1 MRLSL
6 SKTTSN
12 GPDLAVASAPAPI
25 ASLPVL
31 HRQALA
37 ALINDQHISDHDAE
51 RAGLLALSTPA
62 PIGIVLDRLG
72 LVPQT
77 AWADALARLCGLDRL
92 TAPLAGD
99 VLDHHPRLSVSFM
112 QSRHALAFK
121 HETTPGG
128 WAFAISDPAD
138 GTLLKALRLVCGEAP
153 SLIIA
158 TQREIENG
166 HAELSDRTNREQ
178 APSATGFAHGDAE
191 HLRELANN
199 APTISLVDSVF
210 DAAITRRATDI
221 HVEPG
226 ERHGRIRL
234 RIDGVLVE
242 HGLVAQDLY
251 AGVVS
256 RLKILSG
263 IDIAERRLPQD
274 GRISHR
280 GHGQS
285 FDVRVATMPT
295 VTGESVSLRMLR
307 HDGGPTSIDNLGLP
321 EHARSLIESALSL
334 RNGIILATG
343 PTGSGKTTSLHALL
357 AQLNDGSAKIMTVEN
372 PVEIKVPGIVQIE
385 ANPDI
390 GLTFAS
396 GLRSILRHDPDII
409 MVGEIR
415 DAETASI
422 AIQAALTGHLVLSTI
437 HTNDAGS
444 TVTRLAD
451 MGIEPFLIRATL
463 RLAIGQRLVRRLCD
477 HCAAPAE
484 ADPRLSAL
492 LDRFS
497 IWGTQN
503 QPPRLR
509 EPKGCSACGLTGFKG
524 RQAIFE
530 CAGPEALGAEIAG
543 SGRGAMHIIPMLAHG
558 LLLISAGE
566 TTLSE
571 VLRVVDLSGAEH
583 EFN

>member
-1 MRLSL
+1 MRFRL
-6 SKTTSN
+6 SKTKTI
-12 GPDLAVASAPAPI
+12 GPESAGEAVAPAP
-25 ASLPVL
+25 ALPLL
-31 HRQALA
+31 HRQALI
-37 ALINDQHISDHDAE
+37 ALINESHLSDADAE
-51 RAGLLALSTPA
+51 RAVLLALSTPA
-62 PIGIVLDRLG
+62 PLHVVLDRLG
-72 LVPQT
+72 LVPQGQ
-77 AWADALARLCGLDRL
+77 WADALAKL
-92 TAPLAGD
+92 TGIERSIDLPSGD
-99 VLDHHPRLSVSFM
+99 VLDHHPRLSQSFM
-112 QSRHALAFK
+112 KSRHALGFQSEGA
-121 HETTPGG
+121 PGG

-138 GTLLKALRLVCGEAP
+138 STLLKALRLVCGDEPKLA
-153 SLIIA
+153 IA
-158 TQREIENG
+158 TQRDIENA
-166 HAELSDRTNREQ
+166 HAELFDRANRAQRSD
-178 APSATGFAHGDAE
+178 SAGLALGDAE

-226 ERHGRIRL
+226 ERHGRVRL
-234 RIDGVLVE
+234 RIDGVLVD
-242 HGLVAQDLY
+242 HASIAQDLY
-251 AGVVS
+251 SGVVS

-285 FDVRVATMPT
+285 FDIRVATMPT

-307 HDGGPTSIDNLGLP
+307 HDGGPTSIDSLGLP
-321 EHARSLIESALSL
+321 IHARNVIEKGLAL

-357 AQLNDGSAKIMTVEN
+357 AHLNNGKAKIMTVEN

-385 ANPDI
+385 ANPEI

-463 RLAIGQRLVRRLCD
+463 RLAIGQRLVRKLCD
-477 HCAAPAE
+477 SCAQPAD
-484 ADPRLSAL
+484 ADRRLVTL

-497 IWGTQN
+497 LWNGN
-503 QPPRLR
+503 NPPRLR
-509 EPKGCSACGLTGFKG
+509 QPKGCVTCGMTGFKG

-530 CAGPEALGAEIAG
+530 CAGSEALGAEIAG
-543 SGRGAMHIIPMLAHG
+543 AGRGSIHIIPMIAHG
-558 LLLISAGE
+558 LALVQAGQ
-566 TTLSE
+566 TTLEE
-571 VLRVVDLSGAEH
+571 VLRVVDLSGTES
-583 EFN
+583 ENG